1 MTVNLYFG
9 TQYMIEFSLVV
20 AYWYNQM
27 KLSHYDIDVFKI
39 QLNTI
44 KGPEILKGPAL
55 KGNQLKSTAQN

>member
-1 MTVNLYFG
+1 
-9 TQYMIEFSLVV
+9 
-20 AYWYNQM
+20 M